1 MRQHGCG
8 LRFGVVQQ
16 DNSLSGPVE
25 PIDQH
30 LQFLLRRHGFPITRP
45 QIGTEHGDAARLQQL
60 KRGRCGFETGK
71 PEEWRG
77 RCAARDTVER
87 HLNRGNTVVD
97 FLCCLVWRDPHQAA
111 VQPGMMPD
119 GVALGRDPSHQA
131 WMLGSRLADQE
142 ERRAH
147 AFMGQRRQHPLRGRR
162 PRAVIE
168 CQYHLVIPERQR
180 LRKALKPNPRGGG
193 GIDAKNPR
201 GTERSLA
208 WTVRR
213 LRRHRP
219 CDQGNKGSSRPL
231 HELPGA
237 DFDFSALNE
246 VDDSVRD
253 EILEELEPETVAEGV
268 RELESDDAV
277 KLLAG
282 LDEEDQEEILEKLP
296 PLERDALERSLL
308 YPENSAG
315 RRMQT
320 EFIAVP
326 PDWTV
331 GQAIDYMRDTP
342 ELPDR
347 FYEIYAVDSA
357 QHWQGAI
364 SLDALLRAHRPVP
377 LADLIDEDRRRV
389 SVMDDQGEVA
399 RLFGKYN
406 LVAAPVVDT
415 TNRLVGVITIDDVV
429 DVIEEE
435 ADEDLK
441 ALGGVT
447 SDEELSDNVW
457 TIAKGRF
464 NWLLVNLATAFLA
477 SSVLG
482 LFEGQLE
489 KMVALAV
496 LAPIVASQGGNAA
509 TQTMTVAVRALA
521 TRELGSNNAFRVV
534 MREGLVGLVNGLAF
548 AVITGIAAVA
558 WFKIP
563 ALGVVIGLVMVCN
576 LVAGALGGILIPMVL
591 ERVRADPAV
600 ASGTFVTTIT
610 DVVGFFSFLGIAT
623 LWFGLK

>member
-1 MRQHGCG
+1 MAEATDVAQAADASLLDRHPMRDENGG
-8 LRFGVVQQ
+8 
-16 DNSLSGPVE
+16 
-25 PIDQH
+25 I
-30 LQFLLRRHGFPITRP
+30 RHEFVGEITRAV
-45 QIGTEHGDAARLQQL
+45 QADDAA
-60 KRGRCGFETGK
+60 
-71 PEEWRG
+71 
-77 RCAARDTVER
+77 
-87 HLNRGNTVVD
+87 
-97 FLCCLVWRDPHQAA
+97 FL
-111 VQPGMMPD
+111 
-119 GVALGRDPSHQA
+119 
-131 WMLGSRLADQE
+131 
-142 ERRAH
+142 RAIV
-147 AFMGQRRQHPLRGRR
+147 G
-162 PRAVIE
+162 E
-168 CQYHLVIPERQR
+168 
-180 LRKALKPNPRGGG
+180 
-193 GIDAKNPR
+193 
-201 GTERSLA
+201 
-208 WTVRR
+208 
-213 LRRHRP
+213 
-219 CDQGNKGSSRPL
+219 L
-231 HELPGA
+231 HEADLGDLIEALEPDDRVSLVELTGA

-246 VDDSVRD
+246 VDDSVRE

-277 KLLAG
+277 ELLEG
-282 LDEEDQEEILEKLP
+282 LDEKDQEEILEKLP
-296 PLERDALERSLL
+296 PSERDALERSLD

-342 ELPDR
+342 DLPDR
-347 FYEIYAVDSA
+347 FYEIYAVDGA
-357 QHWQGAI
+357 QHWQGAV
-364 SLDALLRAHRPVP
+364 SLDALLRSRRPVP

-389 SVMDDQGEVA
+389 SVMDDQEEVA

-415 TNRLVGVITIDDVV
+415 GNRLVGVITIDDVV

-447 SDEELSDNVW
+447 SGEELSDNVW

-489 KMVALAV
+489 QMVALAV

-521 TRELGSNNAFRVV
+521 TRELGPHNAHRVV

-548 AVITGIAAVA
+548 AVITGVAAVA

-563 ALGVVIGLVMVCN
+563 ALGVVIGLAMLCN
-576 LVAGALGGILIPMVL
+576 LIFGALGGILIPMVL

-600 ASGTFVTTIT
+600 ASGTFVTTVT

>member
-1 MRQHGCG
+1 MAE
-8 LRFGVVQQ
+8 
-16 DNSLSGPVE
+16 N
-25 PIDQH
+25 IDVAQPAKASV
-30 LQFLLRRHGFPITRP
+30 L
-45 QIGTEHGDAARLQQL
+45 DRLQM
-60 KRGRCGFETGK
+60 RD
-71 PEEWRG
+71 EEG
-77 RCAARDTVER
+77 
-87 HLNRGNTVVD
+87 
-97 FLCCLVWRDPHQAA
+97 
-111 VQPGMMPD
+111 
-119 GVALGRDPSHQA
+119 
-131 WMLGSRLADQE
+131 
-142 ERRAH
+142 
-147 AFMGQRRQHPLRGRR
+147 
-162 PRAVIE
+162 
-168 CQYHLVIPERQR
+168 R
-180 LRKALKPNPRGGG
+180 LRHEFVEEIATA
-193 GIDAKNPR
+193 IHAAD
-201 GTERSLA
+201 
-208 WTVRR
+208 
-213 LRRHRP
+213 
-219 CDQGNKGSSRPL
+219 RPL
-231 HELPGA
+231 LCEVVAELHEA
-237 DFDFSALNE
+237 DLGDLIAALEPNDRVTLVELTRTTFDFAALNE
-246 VDDSVRD
+246 VDDAVRE

-277 KLLAG
+277 ELLAG
-282 LDEEDQEEILEKLP
+282 LDDEDKEEILEKLP
-296 PLERDALERSLL
+296 PPERVALERVLL

-331 GQAIDYMRDTP
+331 GQTIDYMRDTP
-342 ELPDR
+342 DLPDR
-347 FYEIYAVDSA
+347 FYEIYVIDAA
-357 QHWQGAI
+357 QHWQGAVP
-364 SLDALLRAHRPVP
+364 LDVLLRSRRPVP
-377 LADLIDEDRRRV
+377 LADLVDEDRRRV
-389 SVMDDQGEVA
+389 SVLDDQEEVA
-399 RLFGKYN
+399 RMFGKYN

-447 SDEELSDNVW
+447 RHEELSDNVW
-457 TIAKGRF
+457 TIARGRF

-521 TRELGSNNAFRVV
+521 TRELGSYNAVRVIL
-534 MREGLVGLVNGLAF
+534 REIMVGLVNGLAF
-548 AVITGIAAVA
+548 AIITGIAAVA

-563 ALGVVIGLVMVCN
+563 GLGIVIGLAIVCN

>member
-1 MRQHGCG
+1 MAEDVDVAQPADASVLDRFPMRDQDGEIRHQFVEEISRAIHAAETPF
-8 LRFGVVQQ
+8 LRVV
-16 DNSLSGPVE
+16 
-25 PIDQH
+25 
-30 LQFLLRRHGFPITRP
+30 
-45 QIGTEHGDAARLQQL
+45 
-60 KRGRCGFETGK
+60 
-71 PEEWRG
+71 
-77 RCAARDTVER
+77 
-87 HLNRGNTVVD
+87 
-97 FLCCLVWRDPHQAA
+97 
-111 VQPGMMPD
+111 
-119 GVALGRDPSHQA
+119 VA
-131 WMLGSRLADQE
+131 E
-142 ERRAH
+142 
-147 AFMGQRRQHPLRGRR
+147 
-162 PRAVIE
+162 
-168 CQYHLVIPERQR
+168 
-180 LRKALKPNPRGGG
+180 
-193 GIDAKNPR
+193 
-201 GTERSLA
+201 
-208 WTVRR
+208 
-213 LRRHRP
+213 
-219 CDQGNKGSSRPL
+219 L
-231 HELPGA
+231 HEADLGDLIAALEPDDRVSLVELTGT

-246 VDDSVRD
+246 VDDAVRE
-253 EILEELEPETVAEGV
+253 EILEELEPKTVADGV

-277 KLLAG
+277 ELLEG
-282 LDEEDQEEILEKLP
+282 LDEADKDEILEKLLP
-296 PLERDALERSLL
+296 SERDVLERSLE

-320 EFIAVP
+320 EFITVP
-326 PDWTV
+326 PDWTA
-331 GQAIDYMRDTP
+331 GQAIDYMRDTVDLP
-342 ELPDR
+342 ER
-347 FYEIYAVDSA
+347 FYEIYAVDRA
-357 QHWQGAI
+357 QHWQGAVP
-364 SLDALLRAHRPVP
+364 LDALLRARRQVP
-377 LADLIDEDRRRV
+377 LTDLIDEDRRRV
-389 SVMDDQGEVA
+389 SVLDDQEEVA

-415 TNRLVGVITIDDVV
+415 ENRLVGVITIDDVV

-447 SDEELSDNVW
+447 SHEELSDSVW
-457 TIAKGRF
+457 TVAKGRF

-548 AVITGIAAVA
+548 AIITGVAAVA
-558 WFKIP
+558 WFRIP
-563 ALGVVIGLVMVCN
+563 ALGVVIGLAIICN

>member
-1 MRQHGCG
+1 MAEDIDIAQPVVLDPVPMRDDEG
-8 LRFGVVQQ
+8 
-16 DNSLSGPVE
+16 E
-25 PIDQH
+25 I
-30 LQFLLRRHGFPITRP
+30 RHEFVAEITRAIHADNAP
-45 QIGTEHGDAARLQQL
+45 L
-60 KRGRCGFETGK
+60 
-71 PEEWRG
+71 
-77 RCAARDTVER
+77 
-87 HLNRGNTVVD
+87 
-97 FLCCLVWRDPHQAA
+97 
-111 VQPGMMPD
+111 
-119 GVALGRDPSHQA
+119 LGA
-131 WMLGSRLADQE
+131 IVGE
-142 ERRAH
+142 
-147 AFMGQRRQHPLRGRR
+147 
-162 PRAVIE
+162 
-168 CQYHLVIPERQR
+168 
-180 LRKALKPNPRGGG
+180 
-193 GIDAKNPR
+193 
-201 GTERSLA
+201 
-208 WTVRR
+208 
-213 LRRHRP
+213 
-219 CDQGNKGSSRPL
+219 L
-231 HELPGA
+231 HEADLGDLIAALDADDRVRLVELTGA
-237 DFDFSALNE
+237 DFDFAALNE
-246 VDDSVRD
+246 VDDSVRE

-277 KLLAG
+277 ELLEG
-282 LDEEDQEEILEKLP
+282 LDEEDQEEILDKLP
-296 PLERDALERSLL
+296 PSERDALERGLD

-326 PDWTV
+326 PDWNA
-331 GQAIDYMRDTP
+331 GQVIDYMSDTP
-342 ELPDR
+342 DLPER
-347 FYEIYAVDSA
+347 FYEIYAVDKA
-357 QHWQGAI
+357 QHLQGAVP
-364 SLDALLRAHRPVP
+364 LDALLRARRQVP

-389 SVMDDQGEVA
+389 SVTDDQEEVA

-406 LVAAPVVDT
+406 LVAAPVVDNA
-415 TNRLVGVITIDDVV
+415 NRLVGVITIDDVV

-457 TIAKGRF
+457 TIARARF

-534 MREGLVGLVNGLAF
+534 MREALVGLVNGLAF

-563 ALGVVIGLVMVCN
+563 GLGVVIGLAIVVN
-576 LVAGALGGILIPMVL
+576 LFAGALGGILIPMVL
-591 ERVRADPAV
+591 ERARADPAV
-600 ASGTFVTTIT
+600 ASGTFVTTVT

-623 LWFGLK
+623 LWFGLG

>member
-1 MRQHGCG
+1 MVDDTETAPPVDVAVLDRLPMRNEGG
-8 LRFGVVQQ
+8 DIRPEFI
-16 DNSLSGPVE
+16 E
-25 PIDQH
+25 E
-30 LQFLLRRHGFPITRP
+30 ITRC
-45 QIGTEHGDAARLQQL
+45 IRANDAAFLR
-60 KRGRCGFETGK
+60 E
-71 PEEWRG
+71 
-77 RCAARDTVER
+77 
-87 HLNRGNTVVD
+87 VV
-97 FLCCLVWRDPHQAA
+97 A
-111 VQPGMMPD
+111 
-119 GVALGRDPSHQA
+119 
-131 WMLGSRLADQE
+131 E
-142 ERRAH
+142 
-147 AFMGQRRQHPLRGRR
+147 
-162 PRAVIE
+162 
-168 CQYHLVIPERQR
+168 
-180 LRKALKPNPRGGG
+180 
-193 GIDAKNPR
+193 
-201 GTERSLA
+201 
-208 WTVRR
+208 
-213 LRRHRP
+213 
-219 CDQGNKGSSRPL
+219 L
-231 HELPGA
+231 HEADLGDLIEALEPDDRVSLVELTGA
-237 DFDFSALNE
+237 DFHFSALNE
-246 VDDSVRD
+246 VDDAVRE

-277 KLLAG
+277 ELLED
-282 LDEEDQEEILEKLP
+282 LDEADQVEILEKLP
-296 PLERDALERSLL
+296 PPERIAIERRLL

-320 EFIAVP
+320 EFITVP

-331 GQAIDYMRDTP
+331 GQAIDYMRETP
-342 ELPDR
+342 DLPDR
-347 FYEIYAVDSA
+347 FYEIYAIDA
-357 QHWQGAI
+357 NRRWQGAI
-364 SLDALLRAHRPVP
+364 PLDVLLRSRRPVP
-377 LADLIDEDRRRV
+377 LSDLIDEDRRRV
-389 SVMDDQGEVA
+389 AVSDDLEEVA

-406 LVAAPVVDT
+406 LVAAPVVDAQD
-415 TNRLVGVITIDDVV
+415 RLVGVITVDDIV

-435 ADEDLK
+435 ADEEIK

-521 TRELGSNNAFRVV
+521 TRELGAANAVRVV
-534 MREGLVGLVNGLAF
+534 IREILVGLVNGVAF
-548 AVITGIAAVA
+548 AVITGVAAVA

-563 ALGVVIGLVMVCN
+563 GLGLVIGLAIICN

-600 ASGTFVTTIT
+600 ASGTFVTTVT

>member
-1 MRQHGCG
+1 MAEDVDAAQSADLAALDRFPMREPDGEVS
-8 LRFGVVQQ
+8 REF
-16 DNSLSGPVE
+16 VE
-25 PIDQH
+25 QIARAIAAADTP
-30 LQFLLRRHGFPITRP
+30 LLREI
-45 QIGTEHGDAARLQQL
+45 
-60 KRGRCGFETGK
+60 
-71 PEEWRG
+71 
-77 RCAARDTVER
+77 
-87 HLNRGNTVVD
+87 
-97 FLCCLVWRDPHQAA
+97 
-111 VQPGMMPD
+111 
-119 GVALGRDPSHQA
+119 VA
-131 WMLGSRLADQE
+131 E
-142 ERRAH
+142 
-147 AFMGQRRQHPLRGRR
+147 
-162 PRAVIE
+162 
-168 CQYHLVIPERQR
+168 
-180 LRKALKPNPRGGG
+180 
-193 GIDAKNPR
+193 
-201 GTERSLA
+201 
-208 WTVRR
+208 
-213 LRRHRP
+213 
-219 CDQGNKGSSRPL
+219 L
-231 HELPGA
+231 HEADLGDLIEALEPDDRVKLVEMTGA

-246 VDDSVRD
+246 VDDTVRE

-277 KLLAG
+277 ELLEG

-296 PLERDALERSLL
+296 ASERDALERSLE

-331 GQAIDYMRDTP
+331 GQAIDYMRETP
-342 ELPDR
+342 DLPQR
-347 FYEIYAVDSA
+347 FYEIYAVDAA
-357 QHWQGAI
+357 QHWQGAV
-364 SLDALLRAHRPVP
+364 SLDVLLRARRPVP
-377 LADLIDEDRRRV
+377 LAELIDEDRRRI
-389 SVMDDQGEVA
+389 SVMDDQEEVA

-415 TNRLVGVITIDDVV
+415 ANRLVGVITIDDVV

-457 TIAKGRF
+457 TIARGRF

-489 KMVALAV
+489 QMVALAV

-534 MREGLVGLVNGLAF
+534 LREGLVGLVNGLAF
-548 AVITGIAAVA
+548 AVITGIAAFA

-563 ALGVVIGLVMVCN
+563 ALGVVIGLAMVCN

>member
-1 MRQHGCG
+1 MADDMDVAHSADASVPDRMPMRGE
-8 LRFGVVQQ
+8 
-16 DNSLSGPVE
+16 SGEILPEFVE
-25 PIDQH
+25 RITRAVHDADAG
-30 LQFLLRRHGFPITRP
+30 LLR
-45 QIGTEHGDAARLQQL
+45 E
-60 KRGRCGFETGK
+60 
-71 PEEWRG
+71 
-77 RCAARDTVER
+77 
-87 HLNRGNTVVD
+87 VV
-97 FLCCLVWRDPHQAA
+97 A
-111 VQPGMMPD
+111 
-119 GVALGRDPSHQA
+119 
-131 WMLGSRLADQE
+131 E
-142 ERRAH
+142 
-147 AFMGQRRQHPLRGRR
+147 
-162 PRAVIE
+162 
-168 CQYHLVIPERQR
+168 
-180 LRKALKPNPRGGG
+180 
-193 GIDAKNPR
+193 
-201 GTERSLA
+201 
-208 WTVRR
+208 
-213 LRRHRP
+213 
-219 CDQGNKGSSRPL
+219 L
-231 HELPGA
+231 HEADLGDLIEALDPDDRVSLVELTGA

-246 VDDSVRD
+246 VGDSVRE

-277 KLLAG
+277 ELIEG
-282 LDEEDQEEILEKLP
+282 LDEADQEEILEKLP
-296 PLERDALERSLL
+296 PTERVVLERSLE

-342 ELPDR
+342 DLPER

-357 QHWQGAI
+357 QHWQGAV
-364 SLDALLRAHRPVP
+364 SLDVLLRSRRPVP
-377 LADLIDEDRRRV
+377 LAELIDEDRRRV
-389 SVMDDQGEVA
+389 SVLDDQAEVA
-399 RLFGKYN
+399 RMFGKYN

-457 TIAKGRF
+457 TIARARF

-521 TRELGSNNAFRVV
+521 TRELGSNNALRVV

-563 ALGVVIGLVMVCN
+563 ALGVVIGLAMVCN
-576 LVAGALGGILIPMVL
+576 LIAGALGGILVPMVL

>member
-1 MRQHGCG
+1 MAEDLDVAKTAGPLLDRLPMRAEDGEIRHE
-8 LRFGVVQQ
+8 F
-16 DNSLSGPVE
+16 VE
-25 PIDQH
+25 EIARAIHAADTP
-30 LQFLLRRHGFPITRP
+30 FL
-45 QIGTEHGDAARLQQL
+45 
-60 KRGRCGFETGK
+60 
-71 PEEWRG
+71 
-77 RCAARDTVER
+77 
-87 HLNRGNTVVD
+87 
-97 FLCCLVWRDPHQAA
+97 
-111 VQPGMMPD
+111 
-119 GVALGRDPSHQA
+119 
-131 WMLGSRLADQE
+131 
-142 ERRAH
+142 
-147 AFMGQRRQHPLRGRR
+147 
-162 PRAVIE
+162 RAVVAE
-168 CQYHLVIPERQR
+168 
-180 LRKALKPNPRGGG
+180 
-193 GIDAKNPR
+193 
-201 GTERSLA
+201 
-208 WTVRR
+208 
-213 LRRHRP
+213 
-219 CDQGNKGSSRPL
+219 L
-231 HELPGA
+231 HEADLGDLIAALEPDDRVSLVELTGA

-246 VDDSVRD
+246 VDDSVRE

-268 RELESDDAV
+268 RELQSDDAV
-277 KLLAG
+277 ELLEG
-282 LDEEDQEEILEKLP
+282 LDQEDKEEILEKLP
-296 PLERDALERSLL
+296 PSERDALERSLE

-320 EFIAVP
+320 EFITVP
-326 PDWTV
+326 PEWTV
-331 GQAIDYMRDTP
+331 GQAIDYLRETP
-342 ELPDR
+342 NLPDR
-347 FYEIYAVDSA
+347 FYEIYAVDKA
-357 QHWQGAI
+357 HHWHGAVA
-364 SLDALLRAHRPVP
+364 LDTLLRSRRMVP

-389 SVMDDQGEVA
+389 SVMDDQEEVA

-415 TNRLVGVITIDDVV
+415 ENRLVGVITVDDVV

-457 TIAKGRF
+457 TIATARF

-521 TRELGSNNAFRVV
+521 TRELGSSNAFRVV
-534 MREGLVGLVNGLAF
+534 IREGLVGLVNGVAF
-548 AVITGIAAVA
+548 AVITGVAAVV
-558 WFKIP
+558 WFRIP
-563 ALGVVIGLVMVCN
+563 GLGVVIGLAIICN

>member
-1 MRQHGCG
+1 MAEDMDVAHSAEGSMLERFPMRDEDGEI
-8 LRFGVVQQ
+8 RAEFV
-16 DNSLSGPVE
+16 
-25 PIDQH
+25 DQ
-30 LQFLLRRHGFPITRP
+30 ITRC
-45 QIGTEHGDAARLQQL
+45 IKAN
-60 KRGRCGFETGK
+60 
-71 PEEWRG
+71 
-77 RCAARDTVER
+77 DTP
-87 HLNRGNTVVD
+87 
-97 FLCCLVWRDPHQAA
+97 FL
-111 VQPGMMPD
+111 
-119 GVALGRDPSHQA
+119 
-131 WMLGSRLADQE
+131 
-142 ERRAH
+142 
-147 AFMGQRRQHPLRGRR
+147 
-162 PRAVIE
+162 RAVVAE
-168 CQYHLVIPERQR
+168 
-180 LRKALKPNPRGGG
+180 
-193 GIDAKNPR
+193 
-201 GTERSLA
+201 
-208 WTVRR
+208 
-213 LRRHRP
+213 
-219 CDQGNKGSSRPL
+219 L
-231 HELPGA
+231 HEADLGDLIAALEPDDRVSLVEMTGT

-246 VDDSVRD
+246 VDDTVRE

-277 KLLAG
+277 ELLET

-296 PLERDALERSLL
+296 PSERDVLERSLE
-308 YPENSAG
+308 YPDNSAG

-320 EFIAVP
+320 EFITVP

-331 GQAIDYMRDTP
+331 GQAIDYMRDAP
-342 ELPDR
+342 NLPDR
-347 FYEIYAVDSA
+347 FYEIYAVDKA
-357 QHWQGAI
+357 QHWQGAVP
-364 SLDALLRAHRPVP
+364 LDVLLRARRPVP
-377 LADLIDEDRRRV
+377 LAELIDEDRRRV
-389 SVMDDQGEVA
+389 SVLDDLEEVA

-415 TNRLVGVITIDDVV
+415 ENRLVGVITVDDVV

-435 ADEDLK
+435 ADEEIK

-447 SDEELSDNVW
+447 SDEQLSDNVW

-521 TRELGSNNAFRVV
+521 TRELGASNAFRVV
-534 MREGLVGLVNGLAF
+534 LRESMVGLVNGIAF
-548 AVITGIAAVA
+548 AVITGVAAVA
-558 WFKIP
+558 WFRIP
-563 ALGVVIGLVMVCN
+563 GLGVVIGLAIICN

-623 LWFGLK
+623 LWFGLQ

>member
-1 MRQHGCG
+1 MAK
-8 LRFGVVQQ
+8 
-16 DNSLSGPVE
+16 NIE
-25 PIDQH
+25 PAQ
-30 LQFLLRRHGFPITRP
+30 P
-45 QIGTEHGDAARLQQL
+45 A
-60 KRGRCGFETGK
+60 
-71 PEEWRG
+71 
-77 RCAARDTVER
+77 
-87 HLNRGNTVVD
+87 
-97 FLCCLVWRDPHQAA
+97 AA
-111 VQPGMMPD
+111 VLEHLAMRDED
-119 GVALGRDPSHQA
+119 GEIRTAFVEEIARAIHA
-131 WMLGSRLADQE
+131 AD
-142 ERRAH
+142 AP
-147 AFMGQRRQHPLRGRR
+147 FL
-162 PRAVIE
+162 RAVVAE
-168 CQYHLVIPERQR
+168 
-180 LRKALKPNPRGGG
+180 
-193 GIDAKNPR
+193 
-201 GTERSLA
+201 
-208 WTVRR
+208 
-213 LRRHRP
+213 
-219 CDQGNKGSSRPL
+219 L
-231 HELPGA
+231 HEADLGDLIAALQPDDRVSLVELTGT

-246 VDDSVRD
+246 VDDAVRE
-253 EILEELEPETVAEGV
+253 EILDELEPETVAEGV

-277 KLLAG
+277 ELLEG
-282 LDEEDQEEILEKLP
+282 LDEEEQEEILDKLP
-296 PLERDALERSLL
+296 PSERDALERSLE

-326 PDWTV
+326 PEWNV
-331 GQAIDYMRDTP
+331 GQAIDYMRDSP
-342 ELPDR
+342 DLPAR
-347 FYEIYAVDSA
+347 FYEIYAVDGA
-357 QHWQGAI
+357 QHWQGAV
-364 SLDALLRAHRPVP
+364 SLDSLLRSHRPVP
-377 LADLIDEDRRRV
+377 LADLIEEDRRRV
-389 SVMDDQGEVA
+389 SVLDEQEEVA

-415 TNRLVGVITIDDVV
+415 ENRLVGVITVDDVV

-435 ADEDLK
+435 ADEEIK
-441 ALGGVT
+441 ALGGIT

-521 TRELGSNNAFRVV
+521 TRELGANNAVRVV

-548 AVITGIAAVA
+548 AVITGIAAVL

-563 ALGVVIGLVMVCN
+563 GLGIVIGLAIICN

-623 LWFGLK
+623 LWFGLN

>member
-1 MRQHGCG
+1 MAEDLDVAKPAVSMLDRLPMRAEDGEI
-8 LRFGVVQQ
+8 RRDFVVEIASAIHAA
-16 DNSLSGPVE
+16 DKP
-25 PIDQH
+25 
-30 LQFLLRRHGFPITRP
+30 FL
-45 QIGTEHGDAARLQQL
+45 
-60 KRGRCGFETGK
+60 
-71 PEEWRG
+71 
-77 RCAARDTVER
+77 
-87 HLNRGNTVVD
+87 
-97 FLCCLVWRDPHQAA
+97 
-111 VQPGMMPD
+111 
-119 GVALGRDPSHQA
+119 
-131 WMLGSRLADQE
+131 
-142 ERRAH
+142 
-147 AFMGQRRQHPLRGRR
+147 
-162 PRAVIE
+162 RAVVAE
-168 CQYHLVIPERQR
+168 
-180 LRKALKPNPRGGG
+180 
-193 GIDAKNPR
+193 
-201 GTERSLA
+201 
-208 WTVRR
+208 
-213 LRRHRP
+213 
-219 CDQGNKGSSRPL
+219 L
-231 HELPGA
+231 HEADLGDLIAALEPDDRVSLVELTGT

-246 VDDSVRD
+246 VDDSVRE

-277 KLLAG
+277 ELLEG
-282 LDEEDQEEILEKLP
+282 LDEEDKEEILEKLP
-296 PLERDALERSLL
+296 PSERDALERSLE

-326 PDWTV
+326 PEWTV

-342 ELPDR
+342 NLPDR
-347 FYEIYAVDSA
+347 FYEIYAVDKA
-357 QHWQGAI
+357 QHWHGAVA
-364 SLDALLRAHRPVP
+364 LDALLRSRRLVP
-377 LADLIDEDRRRV
+377 LADLVDEDRRRV
-389 SVMDDQGEVA
+389 SVLDDQEEVA

-415 TNRLVGVITIDDVV
+415 ENRLVGVITIDDVV

-447 SDEELSDNVW
+447 SDEELSDSVW

-521 TRELGSNNAFRVV
+521 TRELGSSNAFRVV

-548 AVITGIAAVA
+548 AVITGIAAVL

-563 ALGVVIGLVMVCN
+563 ALGVVIGLAIICN

-591 ERVRADPAV
+591 ERVKADPAV

-623 LWFGLK
+623 LWVGLR